1 MICDWCS
8 GQLDSSSK
16 NIKQLTVAEEA
27 SEKSSS
33 NFEVPDDI
41 TVIEIKDNTDNS
53 QDESTNIID
62 TKEEGRDDNKDAENE
77 SDTLSVL
84 NRSLTENDT
93 DFANQLVEPQDPH
106 QDDDNIIRDKSFDS
120 IKEEKS
126 KKSISFR

>member
-1 MICDWCS
+1 M
-8 GQLDSSSK
+8 
-16 NIKQLTVAEEA
+16 
-27 SEKSSS
+27 
-33 NFEVPDDI
+33 PDDI
-41 TVIEIKDNTDNS
+41 TVIEIKDNTDNT

-62 TKEEGRDDNKDAENE
+62 TEEEGRDDNKDAENE
-77 SDTLSVL
+77 SDTRSVL